1 MGFTSSSSLY
11 VVGDPLVTSNRN
23 RIAIM
28 AAAARLATMLGN
40 RENVDAGGLM
50 SYGPMPANPHG
61 LAPTARLAGL
71 PSPVAT
77 ETGRCQRT
85 TVSG

>member
-50 SYGPMPANPHG
+50 SYGQRPQIRTDRRRPPG
-61 LAPTARLAGL
+61 LRDFH
-71 PSPVAT
+71 
-77 ETGRCQRT
+77 RQ
-85 TVSG
+85 